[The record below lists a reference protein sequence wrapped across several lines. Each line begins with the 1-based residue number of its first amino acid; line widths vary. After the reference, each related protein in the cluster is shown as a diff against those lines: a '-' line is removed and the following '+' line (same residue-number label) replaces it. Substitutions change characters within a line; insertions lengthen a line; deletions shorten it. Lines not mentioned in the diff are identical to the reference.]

1 MSQLIPL
8 NEAARMLGV
17 STDRLTEMRSNNEIF
32 GYRDGATWK
41 FKLQEIQRVAED
53 LGISLGSGK
62 ADSDDDDFEL
72 SDSSG
77 NDSLQLLADSG
88 DDLLLEDSG
97 DDSEELPAG
106 TGKRA
111 SDIDEDDLLFGGS
124 SLKLAAEGKGAGKD
138 KPKKPADIHEDDLIP
153 KKNPESST
161 GKLLAA
167 LEAEEDRLE
176 LAPAEDELELADDD
190 SSQEDSELES
200 DFEDSEIVLDDS
212 DSSSELVLSSDD
224 PPLKGG
230 KRKAG
235 SDLALESS
243 LDSGGSDIDSLD
255 LAADEDVLSLGDMA
269 DPDAATMMQEDD
281 FQLGAVEEA
290 DPDESSGSQVIALE
304 DSDLFTDSSGDPLA
318 DSGEGLSSPEVI
330 VEEDGLEAGYADALG
345 GSALAG
351 VGGQAMVMGRP
362 EVPYSMLQVLA
373 LGLVALTL
381 ALGCT
386 LLWDIA
392 RNLWMAE
399 DRVISSGLLKIILD
413 TLGIQA

>member
-1 MSQLIPL
+1 
-8 NEAARMLGV
+8 
-17 STDRLTEMRSNNEIF
+17 
-32 GYRDGATWK
+32 
-41 FKLQEIQRVAED
+41 
-53 LGISLGSGK
+53 
-62 ADSDDDDFEL
+62 
-72 SDSSG
+72 
-77 NDSLQLLADSG
+77 
-88 DDLLLEDSG
+88 
-97 DDSEELPAG
+97 
-106 TGKRA
+106 
-111 SDIDEDDLLFGGS
+111 
-124 SLKLAAEGKGAGKD
+124 
-138 KPKKPADIHEDDLIP
+138 
-153 KKNPESST
+153 
-161 GKLLAA
+161 
-167 LEAEEDRLE
+167 
-176 LAPAEDELELADDD
+176 
-190 SSQEDSELES
+190 
-200 DFEDSEIVLDDS
+200 
-212 DSSSELVLSSDD
+212 
-224 PPLKGG
+224 
-230 KRKAG
+230 
-235 SDLALESS
+235 
-243 LDSGGSDIDSLD
+243 
-255 LAADEDVLSLGDMA
+255 VLSLGDMA

>member
-41 FKLQEIQRVAED
+41 FKLQEIQRVADD
-53 LGISLGSGK
+53 LGITLGSGK
-62 ADSDDDDFEL
+62 ADSDDDDFQL

-77 NDSLQLLADSG
+77 GDSLQLLADSG
-88 DDLLLEDSG
+88 DDLLLED
-97 DDSEELPAG
+97 DDSGELPAG
-106 TGKRA
+106 AGKGA
-111 SDIDEDDLLFGGS
+111 ADVDEDDLLFGGS
-124 SLKLAAEGKGAGKD
+124 SLKLAASGKTGGKD

-153 KKNPESST
+153 NKNAESST

-167 LEAEEDRLE
+167 LEAEEDPLA

-190 SSQEDSELES
+190 SSQDDSELES

-230 KRKAG
+230 KKKAG

-255 LAADEDVLSLGDMA
+255 LAADDDVLSLGDMA

-330 VEEDGLEAGYADALG
+330 VDDEGLEAGYADALG
-345 GSALAG
+345 GGTLAG
-351 VGGQAMVMGRP
+351 VGGPAIAMGRP
-362 EVPYSMLQVLA
+362 EVPYSMLQVLS
-373 LGLVALTL
+373 LGLVAVTL

-392 RNLWMAE
+392 RNLWMPE